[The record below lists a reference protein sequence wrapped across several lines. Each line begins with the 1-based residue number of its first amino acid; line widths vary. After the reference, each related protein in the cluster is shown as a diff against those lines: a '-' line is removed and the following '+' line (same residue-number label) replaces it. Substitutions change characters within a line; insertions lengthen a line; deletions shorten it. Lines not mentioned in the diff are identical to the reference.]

1 VMMITASRNKHGFR
15 RRGVPSIQIR
25 GCTIKKFSARSRS
38 ATLRWTWPMRT
49 RGSIGS
55 DRLGIFKVRRRDEPS
70 RPTVLIF
77 RRFEFGEFFLSAID
91 IGFMRAAEREQFLL
105 STDVGFG
112 GGEFGAFT
120 FCRGD
125 LRDFS

>member
-1 VMMITASRNKHGFR
+1 MVQFRLQCVQLMTRLASL
-15 RRGVPSIQIR
+15 I
-25 GCTIKKFSARSRS
+25 SARSRS

-49 RGSIGS
+49 RGAIGF
-55 DRLGIFKVRRRDEPS
+55 DQLGIFKVRRRDEPS

-77 RRFEFGEFFLSAID
+77 WRFEFGEFFSSAID

-105 STDVGFG
+105 SMDVGFG

-120 FCRGD
+120 FCREIG
-125 LRDFS
+125 RASCR